1 MISNNSGNKLDDP
14 STMED
19 SPNDDYNERS
29 PLLSHNTQPN
39 NSLLSTPSVDTIRV
53 PSITRYRPTNI
64 LRVLFFVE
72 FLTLLIIWF
81 VGKTIFV
88 FLLIDFCKFF
98 LRTGSSTHS
107 LINDITHY
115 HLTNSIFDLVAI
127 STCKFI
133 LFIIFL
139 TELETFLIAR
149 LYKPDSRPLF
159 LWIRYSYTTI
169 LLLLSIGSLI
179 FAIIKLI
186 FILHEIEF
194 SKLYLSSIY
203 LFLIFSTTEFLGIII
218 FIPYLAR
225 LKLLEQSRSAV
236 TKKKVDLK
244 RLFSLAKAERS
255 LLIIGTLF
263 LLLSSATQIIQPY
276 YFGKI
281 VDDALTSDTMRSV
294 NTDVFI
300 IFGINCVGAL
310 ASFFRSWVFE
320 LAGQ

>member
-1 MISNNSGNKLDDP
+1 MSSNTGNKLDDP
-14 STMED
+14 SMIDDT
-19 SPNDDYNERS
+19 PNGDYNERS
-29 PLLSHNTQPN
+29 PLLSHETQAN
-39 NSLLSTPSVDTIRV
+39 DALLSTPNVDTIRV

-64 LRVLFFVE
+64 LRALFLVE

-81 VGKTIFV
+81 IGRTSLFLSLD
-88 FLLIDFCKFF
+88 FLLQIRSFI
-98 LRTGSSTHS
+98 GSSTHS
-107 LINDITHY
+107 LIDDIVHY
-115 HLTNSIFDLVAI
+115 HMTKSIFDLVAI

-149 LYKPDSRPLF
+149 LYKPDSRSVF
-159 LWIRYSYTTI
+159 LWIRYFYTTV
-169 LLLLSIGSLI
+169 LLLLSIGSLT

-186 FILHEIEF
+186 FILHQMEF

-203 LFLIFSTTEFLGIII
+203 LFLIFSAMEFIGIII

-225 LKLLEQSRSAV
+225 LKLLEQPRSTA

-244 RLFSLAKAERS
+244 RLFSLAKTERS
-255 LLIIGTLF
+255 LLILGTLF

-294 NTDVFI
+294 NTDVLI

-310 ASFFRSWVFE
+310 ASFFRSWIFE
-320 LAGQ
+320 LSGQ